1 MNTRGHRTIGFT
13 IVELL
18 IVVVVIA
25 ILAAITIVAFNGV
38 QNRAK
43 ASAVQQSL
51 AQAQKKVAL
60 WKAANNDLLPNALTD
75 ADSTLNAATWTY
87 QRYDQNSQYCVSN
100 TVGGISYYSLSTKSG
115 QYFSG
120 VCTDPS
126 TIDGAGTPLAYVT
139 TKGQIT
145 TLSSPLSGTPDIT
158 MYAVFDVIDRS
169 SGWNVIAR
177 LSPGPYNV
185 QLDTGDINQDAI
197 RYRID
202 TSASSNATDSK
213 TGRTAGRHIGWLQLQ
228 SGLTSRLYNY
238 DAASTASTFS
248 LSPGVGFSF
257 TGLQLGPATSATSPV
272 ATIVYNTAHDQTTR
286 ARVMQWLANNNGM
299 SASY

>member
-1 MNTRGHRTIGFT
+1 MRGHRTIGFT

-60 WKAANNDLLPNALTD
+60 WKAANNDLLPNTLTD
-75 ADSTLNAATWTY
+75 ADSTLTASTWTY
-87 QRYDQNSQYCVSN
+87 QRYDQNTQYCVSN
-100 TVGGISYYSLSTKSG
+100 SVGGISYYSLSTQSG

-120 VCTDPS
+120 VCSDPA
-126 TIDGAGTPLAYVT
+126 TIDGAGTPLAYATVQ
-139 TKGQIT
+139 GQT
-145 TLSSPLSGTPDIT
+145 VAFSSPLSGTPDIT
-158 MYAVFDVIDRS
+158 MYAVFDVVDRS
-169 SGWNVIAR
+169 SGWNVFAR
-177 LSPGPYNV
+177 LDPGGF
-185 QLDTGDINQDAI
+185 QLDSGDVNVNSL

-202 TSASSNATDSK
+202 TPASTNLNDTR
-213 TGRTAGRHIGWLQLQ
+213 TGRDAGRHIGWLQVKN
-228 SGLTSRLYNY
+228 GFTSRLFNY
-238 DAASTASTFS
+238 DNSSVFSTLSV
-248 LSPGVGFSF
+248 SPGSGVNF
-257 TGLQLGPATSATSPV
+257 TGLRLGSTTSATSPV
-272 ATIVYNTAHDQTTR
+272 AAIVYNTAHDQTTR

-299 SASY
+299 STSY